1 LSSEPNRKKKRPFK
15 HTGHG
20 DERDAWY
27 ALLDL
32 FSVVDVVYTSPGVFD
47 TDDDMRK
54 ALGQI
59 YRSWL
64 NAREQLDPEFDRS
77 KYRIEIKAGVKAKQ
91 WLPQIVRQAK
101 RGT

>member
-1 LSSEPNRKKKRPFK
+1 MSSRPKPKKRPFK
-15 HTGHG
+15 HKGYG

-32 FSVVDVVYTSPGVFD
+32 FSVVDVVYTSPGVFA
-47 TDDDMRK
+47 TEEDMRK
-54 ALGQI
+54 GLGQI